1 MERLTAKQAQSMM
14 EAVAAVYEKKE
25 DCVDKDKKTKHNCA
39 KKVCHKEHGE
49 GACIPGKH
57 TLLEDGTVTHY
68 SVVFEHGV
76 EEMIPVEDLEVLVTE
91 MHEHAEMEGEDLQE
105 VDLKALYT
113 DVVNSVTGGGRPP
126 GKTGVGVPRGGPPR
140 GGSAS
145 GNAPTPTPSETKP
158 SEPMRGAPAR
168 SRSGN
173 VMQNSSATKQ
183 MQPAS
188 SAPSVKNVEPTSPP
202 KTDKPLATLNRA
214 KRGDGFL
221 GPTVS
226 AGGYRM
232 GIPNPVRK
240 EEVEQ
245 VNEGEKPM
253 GQHPGKSPDK
263 ATRDK
268 YETQRRRNE
277 APTGVG
283 VPDKSVGYG
292 QLKQSADLFDIVKGH
307 FIDEGLTEEEALK
320 KMITLTDEERSEIIE
335 GSCGSKKD
343 KKKKGGYGK

>member
-1 MERLTAKQAQSMM
+1 MERLTGKQAQSLM

-105 VDLKALYT
+105 VDLGKLYDTVVKPAAKAVGG
-113 DVVNSVTGGGRPP
+113 VV
-126 GKTGVGVPRGGPPR
+126 
-140 GGSAS
+140 
-145 GNAPTPTPSETKP
+145 TK
-158 SEPMRGAPAR
+158 
-168 SRSGN
+168 
-173 VMQNSSATKQ
+173 VL
-183 MQPAS
+183 QPA
-188 SAPSVKNVEPTSPP
+188 NNSPEAQ
-202 KTDKPLATLNRA
+202 DA
-214 KRGDGFL
+214 
-221 GPTVS
+221 
-226 AGGYRM
+226 RM
-232 GIPNPVRK
+232 GKRRPQNAQQQGVANK
-240 EEVEQ
+240 TAEVMK
-245 VNEGEKPM
+245 N
-253 GQHPGKSPDK
+253 
-263 ATRDK
+263 
-268 YETQRRRNE
+268 
-277 APTGVG
+277 
-283 VPDKSVGYG
+283 
-292 QLKQSADLFDIVKGH
+292 SADLFDIVKGH

>member
-105 VDLKALYT
+105 VDLKKLY
-113 DVVNSVTGGGRPP
+113 DGVVGAGKAVGGVVKKVLEPANNSPEAQR
-126 GKTGVGVPRGGPPR
+126 
-140 GGSAS
+140 
-145 GNAPTPTPSETKP
+145 E
-158 SEPMRGAPAR
+158 
-168 SRSGN
+168 
-173 VMQNSSATKQ
+173 
-183 MQPAS
+183 
-188 SAPSVKNVEPTSPP
+188 
-202 KTDKPLATLNRA
+202 
-214 KRGDGFL
+214 
-221 GPTVS
+221 
-226 AGGYRM
+226 RM
-232 GIPNPVRK
+232 GARRPQNAQQQGVANK
-240 EEVEQ
+240 TAEVMK
-245 VNEGEKPM
+245 N
-253 GQHPGKSPDK
+253 
-263 ATRDK
+263 
-268 YETQRRRNE
+268 
-277 APTGVG
+277 
-283 VPDKSVGYG
+283 
-292 QLKQSADLFDIVKGH
+292 SADLFDIVKGH
-307 FIDEGLTEEEALK
+307 LIDEGLTEEEALK
-320 KMITLTDEERSEIIE
+320 KMLTLTDEERSEIIE